1 MLPESKPVSN
11 CRRAM
16 MARLSFDLGG
26 GHAIPLSSE

>member
-16 MARLSFDLGG
+16 MARLSFDLDLGG
-26 GHAIPLSSE
+26 GVPSSVA